1 MSKKIVFISG
11 NFNILHPGHIRLF
24 KYAHECGEKLIVGV
38 NSDKIA
44 GSAAYV
50 SEDLRLD
57 SIKANSLVD
66 ESFIIDEPI
75 VELIKTIKP
84 NIVIKGKEYED
95 KFNPEEEAL
104 RDFGG
109 RLYFSSGESSFSS
122 LDLMNKEVLLAKNKL
137 LNVPSL
143 FLKRHNIHQE
153 RIRGLINSFEKIRVC
168 IIGDLIVDE
177 YISCSALGMSQEDP
191 TIVLAPTETIKYLG
205 GAGIVAGH
213 AAGLGSKVTF
223 ITVYGDDEAGRF
235 ALQNLSELG
244 VNTAFLLDE
253 TRPTTLKQRFRSKG
267 KTLMRLS
274 YLHQT
279 SISKT
284 LQGKILTKLKLLA
297 PEIDLILFSDFNY
310 GCLPQELVEEITQLG
325 KDNGILMAA
334 DSQSSSQ
341 IGNISRFK
349 NMDLLTP
356 TEYEARIALRDRDV
370 GLPVLVENLRRES
383 LGKKILLKMG
393 DDGLLVHGEEVR
405 DSVKS
410 FYTDR
415 VPALNKMP
423 IDVAGAGDSMLVA
436 ASLAMV
442 SKATIWE
449 MAYLG
454 SLIAAIQISRVGN
467 TPINVS
473 EVIAALEN

>member
-1 MSKKIVFISG
+1 
-11 NFNILHPGHIRLF
+11 
-24 KYAHECGEKLIVGV
+24 
-38 NSDKIA
+38 
-44 GSAAYV
+44 
-50 SEDLRLD
+50 
-57 SIKANSLVD
+57 
-66 ESFIIDEPI
+66 
-75 VELIKTIKP
+75 
-84 NIVIKGKEYED
+84 
-95 KFNPEEEAL
+95 
-104 RDFGG
+104 
-109 RLYFSSGESSFSS
+109 
-122 LDLMNKEVLLAKNKL
+122 
-137 LNVPSL
+137 
-143 FLKRHNIHQE
+143 
-153 RIRGLINSFEKIRVC
+153 
-168 IIGDLIVDE
+168 
-177 YISCSALGMSQEDP
+177 
-191 TIVLAPTETIKYLG
+191 
-205 GAGIVAGH
+205 
-213 AAGLGSKVTF
+213 
-223 ITVYGDDEAGRF
+223 
-235 ALQNLSELG
+235 
-244 VNTAFLLDE
+244 
-253 TRPTTLKQRFRSKG
+253 
-267 KTLMRLS
+267 
-274 YLHQT
+274 
-279 SISKT
+279 
-284 LQGKILTKLKLLA
+284 
-297 PEIDLILFSDFNY
+297 
-310 GCLPQELVEEITQLG
+310 
-325 KDNGILMAA
+325 MAA